1 MNPAELIEP
10 SVFEAVKDRSKLQHA
25 FDDEPTQYR
34 LKVRRFSQVPAEFT
48 VQQVNFDRD
57 VNGYRRA
64 YENGDTSWGMGKKIR
79 SAGKTQ
85 NEESKERAQRRAK
98 TNVRLSVIELAPNA
112 LVTFTTREVMSL
124 DQLLWCWQ
132 YFTRLMRENGI
143 DFEYVTVPERHPLNP
158 EHLHL
163 HAAYRGETN
172 FKTLRRMWHMALE
185 ARHGRKI
192 KKTLYGPQSPGNI
205 DVQPIKARE
214 SVKRIRKIAKYIS
227 KYITKDLISEFNRR
241 RYWPSKGINLAEAA
255 VFWLTSLTQFD
266 AIREA
271 CRMLGQWDEAL
282 NLCPQNLFRPS
293 DRVAWCAIDPLHTPQ
308 PPF

>member
-1 MNPAELIEP
+1 MFDPLPAQTKP
-10 SVFEAVKDRSKLQHA
+10 FHA

-34 LKVRRFSQVPAEFT
+34 LKVRRFSSVPAEFT

-57 VNGYRRA
+57 VTGYRRA
-64 YENGDTSWGMGKKIR
+64 YENGQSSWGVGPKTR
-79 SAGKTQ
+79 SPGQLK

-124 DQLLWCWQ
+124 DALLWCWQ

-163 HAAYRGETN
+163 HAAYRGATN

-185 ARHGRKI
+185 ARHGRKT
-192 KKTLYGPQSPGNI
+192 KKTLYGPQSPGNV

-214 SVKRIRKIAKYIS
+214 SIKRIRKIAKYIS

-255 VFWLTSLTQFD
+255 VFWLSSLSQLE
-266 AIREA
+266 AIKEA
-271 CRMLGQWDEAL
+271 CRMLGQWDEEL
-282 NLCPQNLFRPS
+282 DFCPQNMFRPS
-293 DRVAWCAIDPLHTPQ
+293 ERVAWCAINPLYSPQ